1 MACGLYVVAPDGGG
15 PATYVQDGVTG
26 RLTATWNVGALRAAL
41 GSALAQAAGEAD
53 ELRADQS
60 RAMVRDRFTIQRMAA
75 TLDGVYRG
83 VAAEEA
89 ELRKP
94 VERAV

>member
-1 MACGLYVVAPDGGG
+1 MRTYVVAPEAGG
-15 PATYVQDGVTG
+15 PATYVEDGVTG
-26 RLTATWNVGALRAAL
+26 ALTATWDVGGADGGARL
-41 GSALAQAAGEAD
+41 GPRRRPAPSRTTRVPTRPAPWCATASPSSAW
-53 ELRADQS
+53 R
-60 RAMVRDRFTIQRMAA
+60 A

-83 VAAEEA
+83 VAREEA